1 MCDKRLRKW
10 HTINM
15 PRYHTIQKKG
25 VANDEARYAPPYLFD
40 AAKVQT
46 ILQTTKFCSKKRM
59 CADKKKPPLVHTS
72 GGLLAL
78 PTASKRLLHCQRIDC
93 FTSSCSS
100 IDSVRAS
107 VHIEQIDCDRH
118 YQHSQND
125 VQNFAPQ
132 WNAFACKRIL

>member
-1 MCDKRLRKW
+1 MAYNK
-10 HTINM
+10 HATI
-15 PRYHTIQKKG
+15 PYYSKKK
-25 VANDEARYAPPYLFD
+25 E
-40 AAKVQT
+40 
-46 ILQTTKFCSKKRM
+46 LQTMKQGTLHPICLMLQRYKQFCKPPNFVQKKRM

-93 FTSSCSS
+93 FTSRCSG
-100 IDSVRAS
+100 IDSVRTS